1 MSPNQLT
8 IGHNTDIRPSSA
20 LPNDEEVVA
29 ISSQKFRSALEYL
42 SCIVGTQFSLA
53 LIAFVKGWESAKG

>member
-1 MSPNQLT
+1 
-8 IGHNTDIRPSSA
+8 
-20 LPNDEEVVA
+20 VA
-29 ISSQKFRSALEYL
+29 ITSQKFRSALEYL